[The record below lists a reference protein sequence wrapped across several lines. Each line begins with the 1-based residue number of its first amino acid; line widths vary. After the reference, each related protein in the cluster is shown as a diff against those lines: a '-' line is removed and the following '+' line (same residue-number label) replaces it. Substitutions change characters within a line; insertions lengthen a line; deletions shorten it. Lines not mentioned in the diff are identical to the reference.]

1 MDSSNFF
8 PACGRLSAQL
18 ISTLIQRFEQS
29 QIGKLYVGLVVETNT
44 KSRLELENAGKSDL
58 YNSLK
63 KQKMLHLKFYVFC
76 SLLLCNHRGRGPNGV
91 AVLQTIGNTG
101 GCSDDWGNILK
112 VSKDA
117 IDQELESAII
127 DQELERALEYKFQR
141 KIPLKPLKTVYK
153 YWEDGF
159 W

>member
-1 MDSSNFF
+1 MF
-8 PACGRLSAQL
+8 
-18 ISTLIQRFEQS
+18 
-29 QIGKLYVGLVVETNT
+29 
-44 KSRLELENAGKSDL
+44 
-58 YNSLK
+58 
-63 KQKMLHLKFYVFC
+63 HLKFYVFC
-76 SLLLCNHRGRGPNGV
+76 SLLLCNHRGRGPNGL

-101 GCSDDWGNILK
+101 GCSDDWGNLLK
-112 VSKDA
+112 VSKHA
-117 IDQELESAII
+117 IDQEVESAI

>member
-1 MDSSNFF
+1 
-8 PACGRLSAQL
+8 
-18 ISTLIQRFEQS
+18 
-29 QIGKLYVGLVVETNT
+29 
-44 KSRLELENAGKSDL
+44 
-58 YNSLK
+58 
-63 KQKMLHLKFYVFC
+63 MLHLKFYVFC
-76 SLLLCNHRGRGPNGV
+76 SLLLCNHRGRGPNGE

-101 GCSDDWGNILK
+101 GCSDAWGNILK
-112 VSKDA
+112 VSKHA